1 MIFETVKE
9 AVAITTHAALDEDVE
24 TEMARPIAF
33 RRLSKELRALSTTKA
48 CSICSVTIA
57 CFSGAAP
64 VCTVNGKFS

>member
-48 CSICSVTIA
+48 SICSVTIA

-64 VCTVNGKFS
+64 VCTVNGKLS